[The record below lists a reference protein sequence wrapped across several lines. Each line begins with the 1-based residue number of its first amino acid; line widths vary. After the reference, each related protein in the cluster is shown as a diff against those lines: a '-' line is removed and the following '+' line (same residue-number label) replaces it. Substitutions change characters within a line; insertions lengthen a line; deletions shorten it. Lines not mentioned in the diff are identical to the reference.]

1 MFKRILLLITM
12 LLVSF
17 SAFAVNINTASAD
30 ELVKAL
36 KGIGQ
41 SKASAII
48 MYREE
53 HGAFKTLQDLT
64 KVKGIGAATVD
75 KNRESIQLDVKS
87 S

>member
-1 MFKRILLLITM
+1 M

-17 SAFAVNINTASAD
+17 TTFAVNINTASAD

-53 HGAFKTLQDLT
+53 HGVFKNLQDLT

-75 KNRESIQLDVKS
+75 KNRENIELETK
-87 S
+87 

>member
-17 SAFAVNINTASAD
+17 ATFAVNINTASAE
-30 ELVKAL
+30 ELAKAL

-41 SKASAII
+41 SKANAIVV
-48 MYREE
+48 YREE
-53 HGAFKTLQDLT
+53 HGAFKNLQDLT

-75 KNRESIQLDVKS
+75 KNRENIELEVK
-87 S
+87 